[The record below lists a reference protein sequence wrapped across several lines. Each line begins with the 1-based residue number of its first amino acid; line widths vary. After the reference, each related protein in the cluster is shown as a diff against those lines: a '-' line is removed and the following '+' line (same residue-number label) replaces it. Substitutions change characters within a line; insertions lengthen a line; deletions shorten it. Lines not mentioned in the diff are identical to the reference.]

1 MESPDAVAMG
11 TVEAAAW
18 DAMAVVGQIARV
30 HGLRGQVI
38 VNPETDF
45 PRERFRAGGLL
56 FVNRLGAVRALTL
69 TTVRF
74 HHDRPVIGFEGID
87 DVDAAAT
94 LTGAELRV
102 PVEELPRLP
111 AGAFYRH
118 HLVGCQVVTEA
129 GTTVG
134 LVRAVEGGAGGH
146 RLVVAGDSGEVL
158 VPLAAAICTAIDIA
172 AGRIVIA
179 PPEGLLD
186 LNTKARAG

>member
-1 MESPDAVAMG
+1 
-11 TVEAAAW
+11 
-18 DAMAVVGQIARV
+18 MAVVGQIARA

-56 FVNRLGAVRALTL
+56 FVNRLGAVRAMTL

-74 HHDRPVIGFEGID
+74 HRDRPVIGFEGID

-94 LTGAELRV
+94 LVGAELRV

-111 AGAFYRH
+111 DGAFYRH
-118 HLVGCQVVTEA
+118 HLVGCQVVTES

-146 RLVVAGDSGEVL
+146 RLVVAGDGGEVL
-158 VPLAAAICTAIDIA
+158 VPLAAAICTAIDIC